1 MVCPRSHWACHSDAA
16 GDSWRFGVLSGC
28 CFSEPRCHAPKITQ
42 GSPKRELPGRIEYEH
57 EHRPPGRA
65 EHEHDETQSSAAF
78 LVLVLVLVL
87 EFPADHAATPRRG
100 FGGETGDCPGITGR
114 SPPETRALRI
124 CRGYGFHAGHRR
136 GSWRSLLD
144 LVLWFRRRKQRR
156 LCPSG
161 RSEIPVFP
169 ESAELI

>member
-78 LVLVLVLVL
+78 CVSRTSYFVL
-87 EFPADHAATPRRG
+87 R
-100 FGGETGDCPGITGR
+100 
-114 SPPETRALRI
+114 TRARARARARAREADWGHDTLGSSDVWILMVSGICVSLR
-124 CRGYGFHAGHRR
+124 FLLVAGCCFSETPAVREQLR
-136 GSWRSLLD
+136 
-144 LVLWFRRRKQRR
+144 
-156 LCPSG
+156 CP
-161 RSEIPVFP
+161 R
-169 ESAELI
+169 